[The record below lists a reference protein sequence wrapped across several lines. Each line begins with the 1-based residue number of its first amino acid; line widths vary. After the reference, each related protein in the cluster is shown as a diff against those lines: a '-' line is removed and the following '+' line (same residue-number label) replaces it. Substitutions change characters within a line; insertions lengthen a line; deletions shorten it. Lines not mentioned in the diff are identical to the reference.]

1 MERQVCTD
9 MENLVSFNTKYF
21 MPFFCAV
28 LFLVMLSGCA
38 GADEES
44 GTTVLRISNWEEYI
58 DEGSWDEDETID
70 LDDGT
75 EITGINNMIDD
86 FENWYEKTYGKK
98 VSVEYSTFGT
108 NEELYN
114 QMSLG
119 DKFDLVCP
127 SEYMIMKLIQEGRL
141 QPFSEEF
148 YGNSEE
154 NNFYSAGVSPYIKNI
169 FDNLDIGGESL
180 TQYAA
185 GYMWGVMGFVYNPD
199 EVPDE
204 DTRNWKMMLDKKY
217 RKRIT
222 MKDSVRDSYIV
233 ALAILNEEKLLSPEF
248 ISSEDYN
255 SRLSEI
261 MNDTSKETVELA
273 EEILT
278 NMRENSYSLE
288 TDSGK
293 ADLVSGKVVA
303 NLQWSGDGAYTL
315 EQAEE
320 DGLYL
325 SYAVPDE
332 GSNLWFDG
340 WCMMKN
346 GVGGNADKQHAAEA
360 FVNFVSRPDNVIR
373 NMYYVGYTSV
383 IAGGES
389 DLIYQYADW
398 CYGSEDSD
406 VETVKYPLGYFFAGE
421 NKKDEV
427 NYVINV
433 PIGEENRQVY
443 ARYPKLETIKRCAVM
458 KNFNDE
464 ENRRI
469 SQMWTDIRCFD
480 LKSLF

>member
-1 MERQVCTD
+1 MY
-9 MENLVSFNTKYF
+9 MGKYF
-21 MPFFCAV
+21 ASNKKIFIPVFCAV
-28 LFLVMLSGCA
+28 LFLTILCGCTKE
-38 GADEES
+38 DDES
-44 GTTVLRISNWEEYI
+44 GVTVLRVSSWEEYI
-58 DEGSWDEDETID
+58 DEGGWNEDETID

-75 EITGINNMIDD
+75 EILGINNMIDD
-86 FENWYEKTYGKK
+86 FEDWYEKTYGKK
-98 VSVEYSTFGT
+98 VRVEYSTFGT

-119 DKFDLVCP
+119 DKYDLVCP
-127 SEYMIMKLIQEGRL
+127 SEYMIMKLMQEGRL
-141 QPFSEEF
+141 QPFSKEF
-148 YGNSEE
+148 YDKSDK
-154 NNFYSAGVSPYIKNI
+154 NNFYSAGVSPYIKNV
-169 FDNLDIGGESL
+169 FDNLEIGEERL

-185 GYMWGVMGFVYNPD
+185 GYMWGVMGFVYKSD
-199 EVPDE
+199 EVPDD
-204 DTRNWKMMLDKKY
+204 DTRNWKMMLDIKY

-233 ALAILNEEKLLSPEF
+233 ALALMNEEMLLSPEF
-248 ISSEDYN
+248 INADDYG

-261 MNDTSKETVELA
+261 MNDTSQETVKKA

-278 NMRENSYSLE
+278 KMCENSYSLE

-303 NLQWSGDGAYTL
+303 NLQWSGDGVYTL
-315 EQAEE
+315 DQAEE
-320 DGLYL
+320 DDLYL
-325 SYAVPDE
+325 SYAVPEE

-346 GVGGNADKQHAAEA
+346 GIAGDNERQHAAEA
-360 FVNFVSRPDNVIR
+360 FVNYVSRPDNVIR

-398 CYGSEDSD
+398 CYGAEEDD
-406 VETVKYPLGYFFAGE
+406 EAVDYPLGYFFAGE
-421 NKKDEV
+421 DKKDDED
-427 NYVINV
+427 YVLSV
-433 PIGEENRQVY
+433 PAGEENRQVY
-443 ARYPKLETIKRCAVM
+443 AQYPNLETIKRCAVM

-464 ENRRI
+464 ENRII
-469 SQMWTDIRCFD
+469 SQMWTNIRCFD